1 MKELVE
7 VIAKSLVDYPDEVVV
22 TETENEKAIVLELRV
37 AQSDMGKVI
46 GKQGRIA
53 KAIRAV
59 VKAAASKE
67 EKKVIVE
74 ILLYDVF
81 TTGVVFS
88 QKRVQMFLTVRSC
101 AFRKRL
107 FQ

>member
-7 VIAKSLVDYPDEVVV
+7 VIAKALVDKPEAVHV
-22 TETENEKAIVLELRV
+22 TEREEDGETILELSV
-37 AQSDMGKVI
+37 DSADMGKVI

-74 ILLYDVF
+74 IM
-81 TTGVVFS
+81 
-88 QKRVQMFLTVRSC
+88 Q
-101 AFRKRL
+101 
-107 FQ
+107 